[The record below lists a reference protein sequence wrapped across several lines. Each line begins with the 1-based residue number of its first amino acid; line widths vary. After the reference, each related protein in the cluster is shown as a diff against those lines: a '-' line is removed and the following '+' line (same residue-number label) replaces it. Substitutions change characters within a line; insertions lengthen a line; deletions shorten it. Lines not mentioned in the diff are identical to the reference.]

1 MYFRASSF
9 SSTCPSTR
17 TPAWLGYQAQH
28 DDLIVV
34 PPSVA
39 AFSRTRTS
47 APSRSALS
55 AAEKPAAP
63 EPTTTTSTSWAKRVS
78 SVYGRSAG
86 WCPMSVPSR
95 SLLIAIACTAAR
107 HRQQL
112 AARAELHTWTALR
125 VAGAA
130 LVRVDHLPVAVAHRR
145 LDALGEQRLDRLHC

>member
-55 AAEKPAAP
+55 AAEKPGRGGRP
-63 EPTTTTSTSWAKRVS
+63 RRPPPPRPQEPRGGG
-78 SVYGRSAG
+78 GR
-86 WCPMSVPSR
+86 CFVLR
-95 SLLIAIACTAAR
+95 CTAA
-107 HRQQL
+107 
-112 AARAELHTWTALR
+112 
-125 VAGAA
+125 VPGGA
-130 LVRVDHLPVAVAHRR
+130 P
-145 LDALGEQRLDRLHC
+145 CP